1 MFTADVP
8 LLLLDLD
15 NTLIDR
21 DGAFRVAVTGFL
33 QDHELPAADTG
44 WLMRLDA
51 SGYTPRAEVARAIN
65 RRYGPAVSQHAVS
78 ALLDRGGAD
87 HVVLGEA
94 ARHALHAA
102 AAAGWIAVAVT
113 NGTAAQQE
121 AKLRISGLD
130 RILRG
135 WVISETAGHR
145 KPDPAIFA
153 AAAETAGRPLNG
165 AWMIGD
171 SPQADI
177 GGASAAGISSV
188 WLSAGRPWPALPYQ
202 PTHIAANITAAVDH
216 ILNTGPASFS
226 SR

>member
-21 DGAFRVAVTGFL
+21 DGAFRIAVTGFL
-33 QDHELPAADTG
+33 QDHGLPAADTG
-44 WLMRLDA
+44 WLMGLDA
-51 SGYTPRAEVARAIN
+51 SGYAPRAEVARAVSH
-65 RRYGPAVSQHAVS
+65 RYGPVVSQDSVS

-94 ARHALHAA
+94 TRHALHAA
-102 AAAGWIAVAVT
+102 AAAGWVTVAVT

-121 AKLRISGLD
+121 AKLRTSGLD
-130 RILRG
+130 RILRS
-135 WVISETAGHR
+135 WVISETIGHR

-153 AAAETAGRPLNG
+153 AAAETAGCPLDG

-188 WLSAGRPWPALPYQ
+188 WISAGRPWPALPYR
-202 PTHIAANITAAVDH
+202 PTHIAADVTAAVDH
-216 ILNTGPASFS
+216 ILNNGPASFS

>member
-1 MFTADVP
+1 MFTAYVP

-21 DGAFRVAVTGFL
+21 NGAFRAAMAEFL
-33 QDHELPAADTG
+33 QDHGLPAADTG

-51 SGYTPRAEVARAIN
+51 SGYTPRADIARAIS
-65 RRYGPAVSQHAVS
+65 RRYGPAVSQHSIS
-78 ALLDRGGAD
+78 ALLNRGGAD

-102 AAAGWIAVAVT
+102 AAGGWIAVAVT

-130 RILRG
+130 RILHG

-153 AAAETAGRPLNG
+153 AAETAGCSLNG

-177 GGASAAGISSV
+177 GGATAAGISSG
-188 WLSAGRPWPALPYQ
+188 WISAGRPWPALPYR
-202 PTHIAANITAAVDH
+202 PTHIAVDITAAVDH
-216 ILNTGPASFS
+216 ILNTGPASLS